1 MTLSE
6 PLRRQLVALLGA
18 DWVRDDSVTRFS
30 YRCDGLTLHPSLPAA
45 VVFPADREQVVGVVK
60 LLHAADVCFLPRGA
74 GTGLSGGAVPEEGAV
89 IIELVRLNHIG
100 AVNELDRTIEVG
112 PGVVNIHVSNAAR
125 AHGLYFVPDP
135 SSQKACSVGGNVA
148 ENSGGPHTL
157 KYGVTVNHIVGLEVV
172 LPDGSVHCIG
182 GDAWNAPG
190 CDMAALL
197 IGSEG
202 TLAIVTSI
210 VCRLTPLPAA
220 VQTLLAVFHDVQQA
234 CEAVSAI
241 IRAGIVPAALEMID
255 NTVIRAIEQTISAGF
270 PTDAEAVLII
280 ELEDTPA
287 GIGDELSAVRAIL
300 NQVGTHEIRVAEDEV
315 ARARIWRARKEAFG
329 AIGAVSPSF
338 YTQDG
343 VIPRG
348 ALPRVLAKVNEIG
361 REFGLTVANVFHAG
375 DGNLHPLILYDAH
388 DAAQV
393 EAVHEVGRRILEL
406 CLAEGGT
413 LSGEHG
419 IGLEKNRLMDQVYSQ
434 LTLDHMA
441 EVRAVFN
448 PNQRLNPGKILPQPG
463 RCSDIKS
470 VAALRAKSGIQV

>member
-1 MTLSE
+1 MSLE
-6 PLRRQLVALLGA
+6 PALRRQLVALLGA
-18 DWVRDDSVTRFS
+18 DWVRDDQVTRFS
-30 YRCDGLTLHPSLPAA
+30 YRCDGLTLHPSLPAG
-45 VVFPADREQVVGVVK
+45 VVFPGDHDQVVGVVK
-60 LLHAADVCFLPRGA
+60 LLHAAGVSFLPRGA
-74 GTGLSGGAVPEEGAV
+74 GTGLSGGAVPTTGAV
-89 IIELVRLNHIG
+89 IIELVRLNRIG
-100 AVNELDRTIEVG
+100 PVNEIDRTIEVG
-112 PGVVNIHVSNAAR
+112 PGVVNIQVSHAAR

-157 KYGVTVNHIVGLEVV
+157 KYGVTVNHILALDVV
-172 LPDGSVHCIG
+172 LPDGSAHRVG
-182 GDAWNAPG
+182 GESWASPG
-190 CDMAALL
+190 ADLLALL

-202 TLAIVTSI
+202 TLCIVTNI
-210 VCRLTPLPAA
+210 ICRLTPLPPA
-220 VQTLLAVFHDVQQA
+220 VQTLLAVFNDVQQA

-280 ELEDTPA
+280 ELEDIEA
-287 GIGDELSAVRAIL
+287 GITDELAAVRRIL
-300 NQVGTHEIRVAEDEV
+300 GQVGTHEIRVAEDEA

-329 AIGAVSPSF
+329 AIGALSPSF

-348 ALPRVLAKVNEIG
+348 ALPRVLARVNQIG
-361 REFGLTVANVFHAG
+361 RDHGLTIANVFHAG

-388 DAAQV
+388 DPDQVAAT
-393 EAVHEVGRRILEL
+393 HEVGRRILEL

-419 IGLEKNRLMDQVYSQ
+419 IGLEKNSLMDRVYSST
-434 LTLDHMA
+434 TLDHMA

-448 PNQRLNPGKILPQPG
+448 PNARLNPGKMLPEPG
-463 RCSDIKS
+463 KCGDIKS